1 MYRQKGDSRIIFSP
15 SDLCRFLESEFVSF
29 MDRLYLERPEGLI
42 RDQDSGTD
50 RLLQE
55 RGIEHEKQFLDRL
68 KARGLTVVEI
78 SGSGFEDRFAGT
90 LKAMKE
96 GAAIIYQAALRDDR
110 FQGYADFLILN
121 DKRSGNDGYLYEP
134 WDTKLALHAKP
145 YHLIQLACYADML
158 SNLQAAL
165 PDHIYVVLGNGETRS
180 LRLEDYLY
188 QYRKVR
194 SDFLRFQDHGF
205 DPDSPPGFTG
215 HEEFGHWQTEAD
227 NMIAR
232 LDHLCQVAGIRRS
245 QIDRLREAGIETMTA
260 LATCRSQAPPGMRE
274 STFDNLRQQARLQIE
289 STSSSRPAYEVLSPE
304 NGKGLAALPAP
315 SGLDVY
321 FDMEGYPLV
330 EGGLEYLFG
339 ATTVNGTGTDFH
351 DWWAHDPVQ
360 EKGAFEQFIDWV
372 YDRFRKDPT
381 MHVYHYAA
389 YEKTA
394 LRKLMGRYGTRE
406 RELDDLL
413 RNEVLVD
420 LLPIVR
426 QSLRVGQPSYS
437 IKYIERLYRPDRSG
451 KEVSTAMDSVVFYKR
466 WLDSGDS
473 QDWQTSSILRD
484 IRDYNK
490 DDCDSTWQLTRFLRE
505 LQTSFQIEPTRSAIK
520 KAPEG
525 SGADRR
531 QDARKLA
538 ARMLAELP
546 GEKAIAELLGQL
558 VEFHWREA
566 KPVFWARY
574 DRHAMTESE
583 LFEDASCL
591 AGLTA
596 CGVPRKEKQS
606 FLYQYSYDPDQDTKI
621 DAGDTCFYA
630 HDLGETI
637 QVHSIADG
645 LLTLKRRADRPAP
658 PEHLNLILNDYVD
671 ASVLADSIFATASDY
686 FDGHS
691 LPSALFDLL
700 TGSPPRIESW
710 NGGALVHHLE
720 SSADLTAQVVDIIN
734 RMDRTTLCI
743 QGPPGSGK
751 TYTAARAIVSLISR
765 GKRVGITSN
774 SHRAIARLMDEVA
787 DAAFDIDL
795 RAAKVQSNLADFAVE
810 SDRVE
815 PVKPDQLNP
824 SEFNLIGGTAWLFSS
839 CQEVVDYLFIDEAG
853 QVSLANV
860 VAMAP
865 ATENIILIGDQMQL
879 AQPVRGTHPGRSG
892 LSSLDFLLGDQDVIP
907 DDFGIFLG
915 ITRRMS
921 PPVCSFISGAVYQ
934 DRLHP
939 HPCTSSRALFRART
953 GPIARSGP
961 LLEKTGGIVYHPVE
975 HEGNSQDSPEEADAI
990 ELILDDLMTLTL
1002 RTEQG
1007 EAPLRREDILIVA
1020 PFNMQVRRLSKRF
1033 PGFRIGTVDKFQGQE
1048 APVVIVSMCASSVED
1063 APRGMEFIFSKNR
1076 LNVAISRAQLLSIV
1090 VGSPGLARARCRRI
1104 EQMELLNLYCRI
1116 MQENQIV

>member
-1 MYRQKGDSRIIFSP
+1 MYRQDRDSRIIFSP

-42 RDQDSGTD
+42 RDQDSDTD

-68 KARGLTVVEI
+68 KARGLPVVEI
-78 SGSGFEDRFAGT
+78 TGTGFEDRFAGT
-90 LKAMKE
+90 REAMKE
-96 GAAIIYQAALRDDR
+96 GAMIIYQAALGDDR

-121 DKRSGNDGYLYEP
+121 GKRSPNHDHIYEP

-158 SNLQAAL
+158 SNLQGAL
-165 PDHIYVVLGNGETRS
+165 PDHIYVVLGNGQTRS
-180 LRLEDYLY
+180 LRLQDYLY
-188 QYRKVR
+188 QFRQVR
-194 SDFLRFQDHGF
+194 SDFLQFQDHGF

-227 NMIAR
+227 NLIAR

-245 QIDRLREAGIETMTA
+245 QIDSLREAGIETMTA
-260 LATCRSQAPPGMRE
+260 LASCRSQAPPGMRDT
-274 STFDNLRQQARLQIE
+274 TFDALRQQARLQIE
-289 STSSSRPAYEVLSPE
+289 SASLSRFGQPARPAFEVLSPE

-339 ATTVNGTGTDFH
+339 ATTVNGTGPDFH
-351 DWWAHDPVQ
+351 DWWAHDPEQ
-360 EKGAFEQFIDWV
+360 EKAAFEQFIDWV
-372 YDRFRKDPT
+372 YARFKKDPS

-406 RELDDLL
+406 QELDDLL

-451 KEVSTAMDSVVFYKR
+451 KEVASAMDSVIYYKR
-466 WLDSGDS
+466 WLDDRDGA
-473 QDWQTSSILRD
+473 DWQTSSILGD

-490 DDCDSTWQLTRFLRE
+490 DDCDSTWQLVEFLRN
-505 LQTSFQIEPTRSAIK
+505 LQSASQIEPNRSEAK
-520 KAPEG
+520 PAPEG

-531 QDARKLA
+531 HDAAELA
-538 ARMLAELP
+538 SRMLAERP
-546 GEKAIAELLGQL
+546 GEPEIAELLAQL

-596 CGVPRKEKQS
+596 CGVPRRRKQS
-606 FLYQYSYDPDQDTKI
+606 IIYEYSYDPDQDTKI
-621 DAGDTCFYA
+621 DAGDSCFYA
-630 HDLGETI
+630 HDLRETI
-637 QVHSIADG
+637 QVDSIADG
-645 LLTLKRRADRPAP
+645 RLTLKRRADRPRP

-671 ASVLADSIFATASDY
+671 ASVLASSIFATASDY
-686 FDGHS
+686 FDGQA
-691 LPSALFDLL
+691 LPPALHDLL
-700 TGSPPRIESW
+700 SNSPPRIEGW
-710 NGGALVHHLE
+710 NGEALINHLE
-720 SSADLTAQVVDIIN
+720 STSDLTPQVVDIVN

-751 TYTAARAIVSLISR
+751 TYTAARAIITLIAR

-787 DAAFDIDL
+787 DAAGDIDL
-795 RAAKVQSNLADFAVE
+795 RAAKVQSSIEDFAVE

-815 PVKPDQLNP
+815 PVKPDRLNP
-824 SEFNLIGGTAWLFSS
+824 SHFNLIGGTAWLFSS
-839 CQEVVDYLFIDEAG
+839 HQEVVDYLFIDEAG

-865 ATENIILIGDQMQL
+865 ATDNIILIGDQMQL

-921 PPVCSFISGAVYQ
+921 PSVCSFISGAVYQ
-934 DRLHP
+934 DRLRP
-939 HPCTSSRALFRART
+939 HPCTSSRELVG
-953 GPIARSGP
+953 GPD
-961 LLEKTGGIVYHPVE
+961 GIRYFPVE
-975 HEGNSQDSPEEADAI
+975 HEGNSQDSPEEAEAI
-990 ELILDDLMTLTL
+990 ELILNDLMTLTL
-1002 RTEQG
+1002 RTSQG
-1007 EAPLRREDILIVA
+1007 VAPLTREDILIVA

-1033 PGFRIGTVDKFQGQE
+1033 PGYRIGTVDKFQGQE

-1076 LNVAISRAQLLSIV
+1076 LNVAISRAQLLAVV

-1116 MQENQIV
+1116 IQESQIV

>member
-1 MYRQKGDSRIIFSP
+1 
-15 SDLCRFLESEFVSF
+15 
-29 MDRLYLERPEGLI
+29 MDRLYLERPDGLI
-42 RDQDSGTD
+42 RDQDSDTD

-55 RGIEHEKQFLDRL
+55 RGIEHEKQFLAQLRASDRS
-68 KARGLTVVEI
+68 VVEI
-78 SGSGFEDRFAGT
+78 SGANFDEKFEVTQEAIE
-90 LKAMKE
+90 E
-96 GAAIIYQAALRDDR
+96 GAEIIYQAALRDDR
-110 FQGYADFLILN
+110 FQGYADFLIR
-121 DKRSGNDGYLYEP
+121 KEKPSTPGEYLYEP

-158 SNLQAAL
+158 SHLQGAL

-180 LRLEDYLY
+180 LRLQDYLY
-188 QYRKVR
+188 QYRQVR
-194 SDFLRFQDHGF
+194 SDFLQFQDDDF

-227 NMIAR
+227 KMIAN

-245 QIDRLREAGIETMTA
+245 QIDRLREADIDTMTA
-260 LATCRSQAPPGMRE
+260 LASWQNQAPPGMRD
-274 STFDNLRQQARLQIE
+274 STFDALKQQARLQIE
-289 STSSSRPAYEVLSPE
+289 SKNLSRPAYEVLSPE

-339 ATTVNGTGTDFH
+339 ATTVNGRGPDFH
-351 DWWAHDPVQ
+351 DWWAHDQKQ
-360 EKGAFEQFIDWV
+360 ERAAFEQFIDWV
-372 YDRFRKDPT
+372 YARFEKDPS

-389 YEKTA
+389 YEKTS

-406 RELDDLL
+406 QELDDLL
-413 RNEVLVD
+413 RNEVFVD

-426 QSLRVGQPSYS
+426 QSMRVGQPSYS

-451 KEVSTAMDSVVFYKR
+451 KEVSTAMDSVIYYKR
-466 WLDSGDS
+466 WLDNGDGP
-473 QDWQTSSILRD
+473 DWQTSSILRD

-490 DDCDSTWQLTRFLRE
+490 DDCDSTWQLVEFLRG
-505 LQTSFQIEPTRSAIK
+505 LQNSEQIEPTRSAAK

-531 QDARKLA
+531 RYAADLA
-538 ARMLAELP
+538 SAMLAELP
-546 GEKAIAELLGQL
+546 GEPEAKKIAELLAHL

-596 CGVPRKEKQS
+596 CGVPIRKKQS
-606 FLYQYSYDPDQDTKI
+606 ILYQYSYDPDQDTKI
-621 DAGDTCFYA
+621 DAGDSCFFA
-630 HDLGETI
+630 DNLKETI
-637 QVHSIADG
+637 LVDSIADG
-645 LLTLKRRADRPAP
+645 LVTLKRRAYRPAP

-686 FDGHS
+686 FDGQA
-691 LPSALFDLL
+691 LPPALQDLL
-700 TGSPPRIESW
+700 SNSPPRIRDW
-710 NGGALVHHLE
+710 NGGALINQLE
-720 SSADLTAQVVDIIN
+720 STSDLTPQVIDIVN

-751 TYTAARAIVSLISR
+751 TYTAARAIIALISR

-787 DAAFDIDL
+787 DAAGDIDL
-795 RAAKVQSNLADFAVE
+795 RAAKVQSNLEDFAVQ
-810 SDRVE
+810 SNRVE
-815 PVKPDQLNP
+815 PVKPDQLSP
-824 SEFNLIGGTAWLFSS
+824 SQFNLIGGTAWLFSS
-839 CQEVVDYLFIDEAG
+839 CQGIVDYLFIDEAG

-934 DRLHP
+934 DRLRP
-939 HPCTSSRALFRART
+939 HPCTSSRELVNGA
-953 GPIARSGP
+953 S
-961 LLEKTGGIVYHPVE
+961 GIVYYPVE
-975 HEGNSQDSPEEADAI
+975 HEGNSQDSPEETDAI
-990 ELILDDLMTLTL
+990 GLILKDLLTLTL

-1007 EAPLRREDILIVA
+1007 EAPLSREDILIVA

-1076 LNVAISRAQLLSIV
+1076 LNVAISRAQLLAIV

-1116 MQENQIV
+1116 IQESQIV

>member
-1 MYRQKGDSRIIFSP
+1 PIY
-15 SDLCRFLESEFVSF
+15 
-29 MDRLYLERPEGLI
+29 
-42 RDQDSGTD
+42 QDSETD

-55 RGIEHEKQFLDRL
+55 RGIEHEKQFLDQLR
-68 KARGLTVVEI
+68 ASGLPLVEI
-78 SGSGFEDRFAGT
+78 AGTGFEDRFTGT
-90 LKAMKE
+90 REAMEK
-96 GAAIIYQAALRDDR
+96 GAVIIYQAALRDDR
-110 FQGYADFLILN
+110 FQGYADFLIRKEKPSAL
-121 DKRSGNDGYLYEP
+121 GEYLYEP

-158 SNLQAAL
+158 SGLQGAL
-165 PDHIYVVLGNGETRS
+165 PDHIYVVLGNGETRC
-180 LRLEDYLY
+180 LRLQDYLY
-188 QYRKVR
+188 QYRQVR
-194 SDFLRFQDHGF
+194 SDFLRFQDDDF

-245 QIDRLREAGIETMTA
+245 QIDRLRESGIDTMTA
-260 LATCRSQAPPGMRE
+260 LATCQSQAPPGMRD
-274 STFDNLRQQARLQIE
+274 STFDALRQQARLQIE
-289 STSSSRPAYEVLSPE
+289 STNLSRPAFEVLSPE

-339 ATTVNGTGTDFH
+339 ATTVNGTGPDFH
-351 DWWAHDPVQ
+351 DWWAHDQAQ
-360 EKGAFEQFIDWV
+360 ERAAFEQFIDWV
-372 YDRFRKDPT
+372 YARFKKDPS

-406 RELDDLL
+406 QELDDLL
-413 RNEVLVD
+413 RNEVFVD

-426 QSLRVGQPSYS
+426 QSIRVGQPSYS

-451 KEVSTAMDSVVFYKR
+451 KEVSTAMDSVIYYKR
-466 WLDSGDS
+466 WLDTGDGP
-473 QDWQTSSILRD
+473 DWQTSSILRD

-490 DDCDSTWQLTRFLRE
+490 DDCDSTWQLVQFLRS
-505 LQTSFQIEPTRSAIK
+505 LQTSGQIEPTRSAIK

-525 SGADRR
+525 GGADRR
-531 QDARKLA
+531 RHASDLA
-538 ARMLAELP
+538 SRMLAELP
-546 GEKAIAELLGQL
+546 GDKAIAELLAHL

-596 CGVPRKEKQS
+596 CGAPRRQKQS
-606 FLYQYSYDPDQDTKI
+606 ILYQYSYDPDQDTKI
-621 DAGDTCFYA
+621 DAGDSCFYA
-630 HDLGETI
+630 HDLRETI
-637 QVHSIADG
+637 QVDSIADG
-645 LLTLKRRADRPAP
+645 LLTLKRRANRPAP

-686 FDGHS
+686 FDGQS
-691 LPSALFDLL
+691 LPPALQDLL
-700 TGSPPRIESW
+700 GNIPPRIRDW
-710 NGGALVHHLE
+710 NGGALINHLE
-720 SSADLTAQVVDIIN
+720 STSDLTPQVIDIVN

-751 TYTAARAIVSLISR
+751 TYTAARAIISLIAR

-787 DAAFDIDL
+787 DAAGDIDL
-795 RAAKVQSNLADFAVE
+795 RAAKVQSNLEDFAVE

-815 PVKPDQLNP
+815 PVKPDHLSP
-824 SEFNLIGGTAWLFSS
+824 SQFNLIGGTAWLFSS

-892 LSSLDFLLGDQDVIP
+892 LSSLDFLLGDQDVIR

-921 PPVCSFISGAVYQ
+921 PAVCSFISGAVYQ
-934 DRLHP
+934 DRLRP
-939 HPCTSSRALFRART
+939 HPCTSSRELVNGA
-953 GPIARSGP
+953 
-961 LLEKTGGIVYHPVE
+961 EGIVYYPVE

-990 ELILDDLMTLTL
+990 ELILNDLMTLTL
-1002 RTEQG
+1002 RTEQA
-1007 EAPLRREDILIVA
+1007 EAPLRKEDILIVA

-1116 MQENQIV
+1116 MQESQIV